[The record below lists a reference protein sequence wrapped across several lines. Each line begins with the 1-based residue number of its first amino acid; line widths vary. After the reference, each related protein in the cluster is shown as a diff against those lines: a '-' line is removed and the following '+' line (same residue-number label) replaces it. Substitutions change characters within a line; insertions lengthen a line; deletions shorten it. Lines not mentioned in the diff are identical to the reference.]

1 MELMET
7 GHDVQTYSMYLGAL
21 ARLFGVMLKFLLSL
35 YIYIYILFVH
45 GLKWCFWRRGTDNNK
60 SSMQKI
66 LEIPTLQ
73 NSQHG
78 REIRPISNATSTYIV
93 SERL

>member
-35 YIYIYILFVH
+35 YIYIYFICARFEVMFLKTGNRQQQKQHAKDTGDPDTAKQPTRAWNPANKQRDLDVH
-45 GLKWCFWRRGTDNNK
+45 C
-60 SSMQKI
+60 
-66 LEIPTLQ
+66 
-73 NSQHG
+73 
-78 REIRPISNATSTYIV
+78 
-93 SERL
+93 